1 MLEWGPQKAGKVR
14 GTKERQ
20 LEEHFAANQVNWKQ
34 VNNMIAILERQSYSE
49 VKMKTASRNCGNVSE
64 KF

>member
-20 LEEHFAANQVNWKQ
+20 LEEHFAANQVS
-34 VNNMIAILERQSYSE
+34 NMIAILERQSYSE